1 MWFLEKIIKEQ
12 PNYIDRGLPL
22 GNQSSQWFALFF
34 LDRIDRLVKEEL
46 RIKCYV
52 RYMDDFILI
61 HRDKKYLQHCLKRI
75 NEVCNNELDLELNQK
90 TQIGIASNGID
101 FLGFRHT
108 LSNSGKVIRKLRLS
122 SKKRLR
128 RHLKTL
134 SKLQS
139 KGIIDKEYVDI
150 RKNAFYA
157 HILYSDEKFFQKMC
171 LIDK

>member
-1 MWFLEKIIKEQ
+1 M
-12 PNYIDRGLPL
+12 
-22 GNQSSQWFALFF
+22 
-34 LDRIDRLVKEEL
+34 
-46 RIKCYV
+46 
-52 RYMDDFILI
+52 
-61 HRDKKYLQHCLKRI
+61 
-75 NEVCNNELDLELNQK
+75 NQK
-90 TQIGIASNGID
+90 IQIGIASNGID

>member
-1 MWFLEKIIKEQ
+1 M
-12 PNYIDRGLPL
+12 
-22 GNQSSQWFALFF
+22 
-34 LDRIDRLVKEEL
+34 
-46 RIKCYV
+46 
-52 RYMDDFILI
+52 
-61 HRDKKYLQHCLKRI
+61 
-75 NEVCNNELDLELNQK
+75 NQK
-90 TQIGIASNGID
+90 TQIGIAFNGID
-101 FLGFRHT
+101 FFGFRHT

-139 KGIIDKEYVDI
+139 KRIIVDI